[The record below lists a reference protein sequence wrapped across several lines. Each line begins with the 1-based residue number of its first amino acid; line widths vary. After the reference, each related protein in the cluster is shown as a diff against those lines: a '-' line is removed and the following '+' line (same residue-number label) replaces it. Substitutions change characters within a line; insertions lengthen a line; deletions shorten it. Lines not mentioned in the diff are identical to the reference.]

1 MDPTDLSDDQLDQ
14 LAHQLAGRLPTG
26 THGDRVVLSRRQF
39 AAATSGVL
47 SAGALMALGVDEA
60 TAQAAGQ
67 VGTDSDPVDLVAYSL
82 ADRNGDNA
90 LMQVAASGS
99 TTLSG
104 GSATVTVEAAS
115 GSTYYLA
122 LGTDENAKIS
132 GRVFDDGDVTVELVE
147 TDTSVGNPTVE
158 YDVLRV
164 R

>member
-1 MDPTDLSDDQLDQ
+1 MDPADLSDDQLDD
-14 LAHQLAGRLPTG
+14 LADQLAGRLPTG

-39 AAATSGVL
+39 AAVASGTL
-47 SAGALMALGVDEA
+47 SAGALMALGVDSA
-60 TAQAAGQ
+60 SAQAAGQ
-67 VGTDSDPVDLVAYSL
+67 VGTSTDPVDLVAYSL
-82 ADRNGDNA
+82 DDRNGDDA
-90 LMQVAASGS
+90 FMQVAASGS
-99 TTLSG
+99 TTLSS
-104 GSATVTVEAAS
+104 GSATVTVETAS

-132 GRVFDDGDVTVELVE
+132 GRVYDDGDVKVELVE

>member
-1 MDPTDLSDDQLDQ
+1 MDPTDLSDDQLDE
-14 LAHQLAGRLPTG
+14 LADQLAGRLPTG

-39 AAATSGVL
+39 AAATTGTL

-60 TAQAAGQ
+60 SAQAAGQ
-67 VGTDSDPVDLVAYSL
+67 VGTSSNPVDLVAYSL

-99 TTLSG
+99 TTLSS
-104 GSATVTVEAAS
+104 GSDTVSVETAS

-122 LGTDENAKIS
+122 IGTDDNAKIS
-132 GRVFDDGDVTVELVE
+132 GRVFDDGTVKVQLVE
-147 TDTSVGNPTVE
+147 TDTNVGNPTVE

>member
-1 MDPTDLSDDQLDQ
+1 MDPTDLSDDQAAQ
-14 LAHQLAGRLPTG
+14 LATQIAPHLPTG

-39 AAATSGVL
+39 AAAASGVL
-47 SAGALMALGVDEA
+47 STGALVALGVDEA
-60 TAQAAGQ
+60 SAQAAGQ
-67 VGTDSDPVDLVAYSL
+67 VGTASSPVDMVAYTL

-99 TTLSG
+99 VTLSN

-132 GRVFDDGDVTVELVE
+132 GRVFDDGDVKIELVE
-147 TDTSVGNPTVE
+147 TQTNVGNPTVD